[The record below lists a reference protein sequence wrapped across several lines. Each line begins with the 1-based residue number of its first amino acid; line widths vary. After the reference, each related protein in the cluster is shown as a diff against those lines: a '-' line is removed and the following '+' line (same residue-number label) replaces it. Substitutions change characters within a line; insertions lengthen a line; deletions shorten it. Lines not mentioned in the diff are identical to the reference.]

1 MKHIL
6 PILTIT
12 TLAAAA
18 SAQSAAASSGLS
30 YNQVSVSYLKQSLQG
45 VSGSTNGYALQASA
59 LIGNSNVLVAAQTT
73 IGGDI
78 GNGGDQ
84 AYLGYVFKNAGGFAD
99 VLALVGSDETYGIRV
114 RKDLGNNFEVGAQY
128 LEGGVYGN
136 SEYGIQLGYSIS
148 KQVSIDLGYI
158 LSKDAVGSA
167 DATQWSLGLRYN
179 F

>member
-18 SAQSAAASSGLS
+18 SAPSAAAASGLS
-30 YNQVSVSYLKQSLQG
+30 YNQVSVSYLKSSLQG
-45 VSGSTNGYALQASA
+45 VSGKTNGYALQASA

-78 GNGGDQ
+78 GNGADQ
-84 AYLGYVFKNAGGFAD
+84 AYLGYVFKNVGGFAD
-99 VLALVGSDETYGIRV
+99 VLAIAGSDETYGIRV
-114 RKDLGNNFEVGAQY
+114 RKDLGNNFEAGIQY
-128 LEGGVYGN
+128 LKGGVGD
-136 SEYGIQLGYSIS
+136 SEYGIQLGYNVS
-148 KQVSIDLGYI
+148 KQVSVDLGYI
-158 LSKDAVGSA
+158 RIKDAVGSA

>member
-18 SAQSAAASSGLS
+18 SAQSAASSGLS
-30 YNQVSVSYLKQSLQG
+30 YNQVSVSYLQQSLQG
-45 VSGSTNGYALQASA
+45 VSGHINGYALQASA

-73 IGGDI
+73 VGGDI

-84 AYLGYVFKNAGGFAD
+84 AYLGYVFKNVGGFAD

-114 RKDLGNNFEVGAQY
+114 RKDLGNNFEAGIQY
-128 LEGGVYGN
+128 LEGGVGGN
-136 SEYGIQLGYSIS
+136 SEYGIQLGYNVS
-148 KQVSIDLGYI
+148 KQVSVDLGYI
-158 LSKDAVGSA
+158 RIKDAIGSA

>member
-6 PILTIT
+6 PIITIT

-30 YNQVSVSYLKQSLQG
+30 YNQVSVSYLQQSIQG
-45 VSGSTNGYALQASA
+45 VSGHLNGWALQASS

-73 IGGDI
+73 IGGDL

-84 AYLGYVFKNAGGFAD
+84 AYIGYLFKNAGGFAD
-99 VLALVGSDETYGIRV
+99 VLAFAGSDETYGIRV

-128 LEGGVYGN
+128 VEGGVSGN
-136 SEYGIQLGYSIS
+136 SEYGVQLGYSIS

-158 LSKDAVGSA
+158 RIKDAVLTA

>member
-18 SAQSAAASSGLS
+18 SAQSAASSGLS
-30 YNQVSVSYLKQSLQG
+30 YNQVSISYVQQSLQG
-45 VSGSTNGYALQASA
+45 VSGHVNGYALQASA

-99 VLALVGSDETYGIRV
+99 VLAFVGSNETYGVRV
-114 RKDLGNNFEVGAQY
+114 RKELGSNFEAGVQY
-128 LEGGVYGN
+128 ISGGVSGN
-136 SEYGIQLGYSIS
+136 SEYGIQLGYNVN
-148 KQVSIDLGYI
+148 KQVSVDLGYI
-158 LSKDAVGSA
+158 RVKDLVGAA
-167 DATQWSLGLRYN
+167 DATEWTLGLRYN